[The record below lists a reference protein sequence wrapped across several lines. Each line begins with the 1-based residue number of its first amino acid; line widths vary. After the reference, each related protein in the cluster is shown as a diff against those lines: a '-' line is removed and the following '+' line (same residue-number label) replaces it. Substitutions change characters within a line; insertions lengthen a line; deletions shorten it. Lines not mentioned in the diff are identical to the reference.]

1 MGNSSMDTALTYIS
15 FVLSVISLTL
25 FVISGFQVNYESTRD
40 QEAVSTS
47 HVWMYNTSTNIARV
61 RDGVS
66 AVCVGFTDEECALAA
81 TSAPDHARGVATVRI
96 KEAIQIGEKVFRVMD
111 NGATLQVTQAN
122 EQVMRVD
129 LTTGATVVGYGG
141 QEQMPKKGTR
151 IVGHHTDGRDD
162 SEMWLALSKVDLY
175 MPDSDTPSATISTVQ
190 HRQDGTLR
198 GVRISRTAESVEGAG
213 RGFVATDF
221 GLIVGE
227 PTISFINSNKNG
239 ADVLVFGSTFCG
251 NTRGVHETPSCT
263 SMPLGNLEMENRTF
277 HQLLKVHVDSCSQP
291 DYIQGAEVID
301 YGEQGFVGCLSGWV
315 FWNNGQEQLELGK
328 CYENH
333 KGKFLYYC
341 RVSHSLA

>member
-1 MGNSSMDTALTYIS
+1 MGNTPTDTALTYIS

-25 FVISGFQVNYESTRD
+25 FVISGFQVNHESTRD

-47 HVWMYNTSTNIARV
+47 YVWMYNTSTNIARV

-81 TSAPDHARGVATVRI
+81 SSGPDHAPGVATVRI
-96 KEAIQIGEKVFRVMD
+96 KEAIQLGEKVFRVMD
-111 NGATLQVTQAN
+111 NGATLQVTQGS
-122 EQVMRVD
+122 EQILRVD

-151 IVGHHTDGRDD
+151 IVGHPSDGRDD
-162 SEMWLALSKVDLY
+162 SEMWQALSKVDLY
-175 MPDSDTPSATISTVQ
+175 MPDADMPSATLSTVQ
-190 HRQDGTLR
+190 HRQDGSLK
-198 GVRISRTAESVEGAG
+198 GVRIARTAESVEAGG

-221 GLIVGE
+221 GLIVGD
-227 PTISFINSNKNG
+227 PTINFINSNKNG

-251 NTRGVHETPSCT
+251 NTRGVQEPPSCT
-263 SMPLGNLEMENRTF
+263 SMPLSSLDMENRTF
-277 HQLLKVHVDSCSQP
+277 HQLLKVQVDSCSRP

-315 FWNNGQEQLELGK
+315 FWNSGQEQLELGK
-328 CYENH
+328 CYETQ
-333 KGKFLYYC
+333 KGKFVYYC